1 MTTKELNPDQI
12 ALYPLLFEPIY
23 QYRPWGGL
31 RLSKLLK
38 TPLPGGGP
46 IGEAWLLSDRDDFQ
60 SIVGNGPL
68 EGQTIRQLLK
78 ESQKQLL
85 GKFVADFKCFPLLLK
100 FLDAHEMLSVQV
112 HPSEANADLLPAGE
126 TAKSEA
132 WVVLEAGKESR
143 IYAGLKPDTTKE
155 TIQKAISNG
164 TVEQHLASFTPKPG
178 DAIFLPAGTVH
189 ALGGDVV
196 VFEIQQNSDVTFRL
210 YDWNHIDART
220 GHPRELQIDKA
231 IDCIDFK
238 QGMIGPVIPQLE
250 DEIPV
255 KREMLFK
262 CEHFG
267 LWRVE
272 GDSMFIVGVAE
283 TPRILVCL
291 TGEGQVEHDGTNY
304 PIGKGDVML
313 LPAVVGACFCQPKGE
328 IILLE
333 ISLPENK

>member
-1 MTTKELNPDQI
+1 MTTNEPNTEQI
-12 ALYPLLFEPIY
+12 VLYPLLFEPIY
-23 QYRPWGGL
+23 QYRPWGG
-31 RLSKLLK
+31 RQLSGFLK
-38 TPLPGGGP
+38 TPLPGDEP

-60 SIVGNGPL
+60 SVVSNGPL
-68 EGQTIRQLLK
+68 KGQTIRQLLK
-78 ESQKQLL
+78 DSKEQLL
-85 GKFVADFKCFPLLLK
+85 GKFVKEFNRFPLLLK

-112 HPSEANADLLPAGE
+112 HPSESNADLLPAGE

-132 WVVLEAGKESR
+132 WVVLEAGKDSR
-143 IYAGLKPDTTKE
+143 ICAGLKPDTTRENIKNALSE
-155 TIQKAISNG
+155 G
-164 TVEQHLASFTPKPG
+164 TVEQLLASFTPQKG
-178 DAIFLPAGTVH
+178 DGIFIPAGTVH

-210 YDWNHIDART
+210 YDWNRIDSKT

-231 IDCIDFK
+231 LECIDFK
-238 QGMIGPVIPQLE
+238 QGSICPVIPLLE
-250 DEIPV
+250 DKMPAS
-255 KREMLFK
+255 REMLFK

-272 GDSMFIVGVAE
+272 AESMFIVGVAE

-291 TGEGQVEHDGTNY
+291 TGEGQIEHESNSY

-313 LPAVVGACFCQPKGE
+313 LPAFVGACFCKPEGA
-328 IILLE
+328 ISLLE